1 MWRVNYLLSV
11 MLRKLLRILIALPRR
26 AVQLVEWFFDPKN
39 GDEFVTPFT

>member
-1 MWRVNYLLSV
+1 MWSVNYLLSV

-26 AVQLVEWFFDPKN
+26 AVQLVEWFFNPKN